1 VHATVTAT
9 VPPARN
15 PAGLDGHAE
24 RAAGDVALTERG
36 RGRLM
41 GCHHGR
47 GRGPKI
53 RLVSAI
59 NQVDALMGWWLTDVR
74 HQFGDDW
81 SDPDAPLLPSERRD
95 RDFGGCLR
103 VGGNAVREGLA
114 AAVAIWLPD
123 WPGRLTPHGLRH
135 FCASSLYARGV
146 DLKAIEEL
154 LGHEWLSTT
163 TRYINSRELQR
174 TGENLQVAC

>member
-1 VHATVTAT
+1 
-9 VPPARN
+9 
-15 PAGLDGHAE
+15 
-24 RAAGDVALTERG
+24 
-36 RGRLM
+36 M
-41 GCHHGR
+41 
-47 GRGPKI
+47 
-53 RLVSAI
+53 
-59 NQVDALMGWWLTDVR
+59 
-74 HQFGDDW
+74 
-81 SDPDAPLLPSERRD
+81 
-95 RDFGGCLR
+95 
-103 VGGNAVREGLA
+103 REGLA